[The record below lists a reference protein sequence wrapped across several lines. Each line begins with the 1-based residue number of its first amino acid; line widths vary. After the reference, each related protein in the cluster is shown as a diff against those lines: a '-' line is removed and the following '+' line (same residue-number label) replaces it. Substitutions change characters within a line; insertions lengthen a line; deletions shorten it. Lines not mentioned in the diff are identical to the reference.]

1 MEGFKEGYEFFQK
14 HAGNFAGHTAGVHY
28 LDSVESEIKKLV
40 NNLNEFE
47 YNGARIDTL
56 KGDVAEFWHAGT
68 FNINAAINSS
78 KNRVQVDRS
87 HDFGSADITGI
98 NFDAEFGLKYY
109 KDGTASAIQQSKS
122 ILNRFSEYKSQGGK
136 DSLDLYLEKRGY
148 SADTVLS
155 DPVYSGQYRVIPSD
169 QLEEAIMFLKR
180 KIQEESS
187 KRTDQVH
194 RYEETLKLLSD
205 KVKDNEGNESITL
218 SEQEARELA
227 TLSKEGGVNPEDLHL
242 TTEELI
248 KYTNILRHAYKAGL
262 TAATISMALR
272 VAPEVL
278 NAIAYLVKNGEIEE
292 GQFKKIGFSALT
304 GAGEGFVRGTVSA
317 AITASCKAGLCGN
330 AMKSIDPSVVGAVTV
345 LVMNS
350 MKTSYQV
357 TTGNMSRAEM
367 VNELIKDMFLTTC
380 ALSMGSVSQSLIEI
394 PVFGYMIGSFVG
406 SIAGSV
412 IYSSIY
418 NPVLS
423 FCVDSG
429 FTLFGLVE
437 QDYELPEEVVKEI
450 GIEIFEYEKFE
461 YGTFEYEKFD
471 YERFEYKQLN
481 YDKIKTIFLRRGV
494 IGVNC
499 VGYL

>member
-1 MEGFKEGYEFFQK
+1 MEAFKEGYEFFEK
-14 HAGNFAGHTAGVHY
+14 NAGNFAGHTAGVHY

-194 RYEETLKLLSD
+194 R
-205 KVKDNEGNESITL
+205 
-218 SEQEARELA
+218 
-227 TLSKEGGVNPEDLHL
+227 
-242 TTEELI
+242 
-248 KYTNILRHAYKAGL
+248 
-262 TAATISMALR
+262 
-272 VAPEVL
+272 
-278 NAIAYLVKNGEIEE
+278 
-292 GQFKKIGFSALT
+292 
-304 GAGEGFVRGTVSA
+304 
-317 AITASCKAGLCGN
+317 
-330 AMKSIDPSVVGAVTV
+330 
-345 LVMNS
+345 
-350 MKTSYQV
+350 
-357 TTGNMSRAEM
+357 
-367 VNELIKDMFLTTC
+367 
-380 ALSMGSVSQSLIEI
+380 
-394 PVFGYMIGSFVG
+394 
-406 SIAGSV
+406 
-412 IYSSIY
+412 
-418 NPVLS
+418 
-423 FCVDSG
+423 
-429 FTLFGLVE
+429 
-437 QDYELPEEVVKEI
+437 
-450 GIEIFEYEKFE
+450 
-461 YGTFEYEKFD
+461 
-471 YERFEYKQLN
+471 
-481 YDKIKTIFLRRGV
+481 
-494 IGVNC
+494 
-499 VGYL
+499 